1 MTWIAH
7 LPFAAFAVS
16 LAWFGMVRIN
26 TVLTY
31 FQQEEYDSSRFLG
44 AVWRVR
50 LFDVLATLGLIA
62 LFVADAYLTIGSLK
76 WWGGAA
82 LLSLLA
88 LRERGYTY
96 KKKLVTTERL
106 KRIRWLARL
115 FFLASLAL
123 LFAHD
128 YAVFALLQIT
138 PFMIMLANR
147 LLRPFQESVNQGFVD
162 QAVEKLQDF
171 EPVTIGITGSFG
183 KTTTKHIF
191 AEILESAGPVFYSPG
206 SINTVLG
213 LTRNIREK
221 LQRGH
226 KFFIAEMGAYGIGSI
241 KRLCDFCDPGFG
253 IVTAIGNAHTER
265 FGDIATIAKA
275 KSELVEHVCKRG
287 GMAVYPHEILEH
299 KPFAD
304 LRAQYPDLI
313 RTVGDTA
320 EADFQIIRAELEDS
334 NWSIALQN
342 TRAPSEPAIT
352 YTLPL
357 LGDHNILNSALAVA
371 MTYLISPSTA
381 TRIPAFSKDVEQVQH
396 RLQKIETPGQ
406 PLILDDAYNSNEIG
420 FKNAVTVLKKL
431 AQQRGGKAILVT
443 PGVAEMGLEHDRVHG
458 RLGEHAGDFCDTVI
472 AVNPDRIESF
482 VNAIDPSKVDYH
494 ARGSFAEARQL
505 VSKIASEQDVVL
517 YENDLPDI
525 LEEKRLL

>member
-1 MTWIAH
+1 MTLIAY
-7 LPFAAFAVS
+7 LPFATFV
-16 LAWFGMVRIN
+16 LALAGFGMVRIN
-26 TVLTY
+26 TILTY

-44 AVWRVR
+44 AVLRVR
-50 LFDVLATLGLIA
+50 LFDVLATLALIG
-62 LFVADAYLTIGSLK
+62 LFVAEAYLALGFYK
-76 WWGGAA
+76 WLIAA
-82 LLSLLA
+82 AVLAVLA
-88 LRERGYTY
+88 LRERGYAY
-96 KKKLVTTERL
+96 KKKLVATERL
-106 KRIRWLARL
+106 KRIRWLARAFYVVSL
-115 FFLASLAL
+115 GLLAL
-123 LFAHD
+123 HAF
-128 YAVFALLQIT
+128 AVFVMLQIT
-138 PFMIMLANR
+138 PFLIMLANR
-147 LLRPFQESVNQGFVD
+147 LLRPFQERVNQGFVD
-162 QAVEKLQDF
+162 QAVEKLEDF
-171 EPVTIGITGSFG
+171 APVTIGITGSFG

-191 AEILESAGPVFYSPG
+191 AEVLDSAGPVFYSPG

-241 KRLCDFCDPGFG
+241 KRLCDFCDPHYG

-275 KSELVEHVCKRG
+275 KSELVEHVCARG

-299 KPFAD
+299 QPFAD

-313 RTVGDTA
+313 RTVGEMED
-320 EADFQIIRAELEDS
+320 ADFQIIRAELEDS
-334 NWSIALQN
+334 NWAITLQDRRALSV
-342 TRAPSEPAIT
+342 PPIT

-396 RLQKIETPGQ
+396 RLQKIEAPGQ

-431 AQQRGGKAILVT
+431 AKQRGGKAILVT

-458 RLGEHAGDFCDTVI
+458 RLGEHVSAHSDVVI

-482 VNAIDPSKVDYH
+482 VSALDQSKVDYH
-494 ARGSFAEARQL
+494 ARSSFMEARRL
-505 VSKIASEQDVVL
+505 VSEIASEEDVVL

>member
-1 MTWIAH
+1 MLEH
-7 LPFAAFAVS
+7 VPFALFC
-16 LAWFGMVRIN
+16 LALAGFGWVRIN

-62 LFVADAYLTIGSLK
+62 LFVANLYLGLGDSV
-76 WWGGAA
+76 WWIAAA
-82 LLSLLA
+82 LLVGLA
-88 LRERGYTY
+88 LRERAYVY
-96 KKKLVTTERL
+96 KKKLVATQRL
-106 KRIRWLARL
+106 KRIRWLARG
-115 FFLASLAL
+115 FFLLSLGL
-123 LFAHD
+123 LFVHAFM
-128 YAVFALLQIT
+128 VFAILQLT
-138 PFMIMLANR
+138 PVWIMLANR
-147 LLRPFQESVNQGFVD
+147 LLRPLQERVNQGFIDEAVD
-162 QAVEKLQDF
+162 KLKTFQ
-171 EPVTIGITGSFG
+171 PVTIGITGSFG

-226 KFFIAEMGAYGIGSI
+226 KYFIAEMGAYGIGSI
-241 KRLCDFCDPGFG
+241 KRLCDFADPGFG

-275 KSELVEHVCKRG
+275 KSELVEHVCARG

-304 LRAQYPDLI
+304 LRDQYPDLI
-313 RTVGDTA
+313 RTVGDSDA
-320 EADFQIIRAELEDS
+320 ADFQIISALLEES
-334 NWSIALQN
+334 NWAISLQN
-342 TRAPSEPAIT
+342 NRAPAEPPIV

-371 MTYLISPSTA
+371 MTYLISPVTA

-396 RLQKIETPGQ
+396 RLQKVEAPGQ
-406 PLILDDAYNSNEIG
+406 PLVLDDAYNSNEFG
-420 FKNAVTVLKKL
+420 FKNAVTVLKEL
-431 AQQRGGKAILVT
+431 AKQRGGKAILVT

-458 RLGEHAGDFCDTVI
+458 RLGEHASKLCDTII
-472 AVNPDRIESF
+472 AVNPDRIEAF
-482 VNAIDPSKVDYH
+482 TNALDKDKVDYH
-494 ARGSFAEARQL
+494 GRNSFAEARRL
-505 VSKIASEQDVVL
+505 VNEISDDKDVVL
-517 YENDLPDI
+517 YENDLPDL
-525 LEEKRLL
+525 LEETRLL

>member
-1 MTWIAH
+1 MLAH
-7 LPFAAFAVS
+7 LPFAIFV
-16 LAWFGMVRIN
+16 LALLGFGIVRIN

-44 AVWRVR
+44 AVLRVR
-50 LFDVLATLGLIA
+50 LFDVLASIGLIA
-62 LFVADAYLTIGSLK
+62 VLIANAYLNFGTYAWLIS
-76 WWGGAA
+76 AA
-82 LLSLLA
+82 VLALIA
-88 LRERGYTY
+88 LRERAYTY
-96 KKKLVTTERL
+96 KKKLVATERL
-106 KRIRWLARL
+106 KRIRWLSRA
-115 FFLASLAL
+115 FFAASLGL
-123 LFAHD
+123 LFVHVF
-128 YAVFALLQIT
+128 AVFAILQLI
-138 PFMIMLANR
+138 PVWIMLANR
-147 LLRPFQESVNQGFVD
+147 LLRPLQEQVNQGYID
-162 QAVEKLQDF
+162 QAVDKLKTFQ
-171 EPVTIGITGSFG
+171 PVTIGITGSFG

-241 KRLCDFCDPGFG
+241 KRLCDFADPGFA

-275 KSELVEHVCKRG
+275 KSELIEHVCARG
-287 GMAVYPHEILEH
+287 GMAVFPHEILEH

-304 LRAQYPDLI
+304 LRSQYPDLI
-313 RTVGDTA
+313 RTVGETDG
-320 EADFQIIRAELEDS
+320 ADFEITSAVLEDS
-334 NWSIALQN
+334 NWAITLN
-342 TRAPSEPAIT
+342 NNRAPGEAPIT

-371 MTYLISPSTA
+371 MTYLISPVTA

-396 RLQKIETPGQ
+396 RLQKVEAPGQ
-406 PLILDDAYNSNEIG
+406 PLVLDDAYNSNEIG
-420 FKNAVTVLKKL
+420 FKNAVTVLKDL
-431 AQQRGGKAILVT
+431 AKQRGGKAILVT

-458 RLGEHAGDFCDTVI
+458 RLGEHASGLCDIVI
-472 AVNPDRIESF
+472 AVNPDRIEAFTS
-482 VNAIDPSKVDYH
+482 ALDKDKVDYH
-494 ARGSFAEARQL
+494 ARGSFAEARRL
-505 VSKIASEQDVVL
+505 VSELSEENDVVL

-525 LEEKRLL
+525 LEETRLL